1 MCSKNSPKMVRH
13 GPGDS
18 DVDSLFNGLDSDNSG
33 AVEIKELFD
42 TVAITM

>member
-1 MCSKNSPKMVRH
+1 MRTDGIALS
-13 GPGDS
+13 DS